1 MAKSTL
7 IPVTWLLT
15 FLLLVSVSAGCNC
28 GNNKDCW
35 IRCAR
40 IHQSGKRAM
49 DISVSGADSLK
60 DILQQSSEMGN
71 LIQKLDGG
79 YNDNDAP
86 EQLSLEEIVD
96 SLPTAWRRKIYT
108 LIQLAEI
115 ESSL

>member
-7 IPVTWLLT
+7 IPMTWLLT

-28 GNNKDCW
+28 GNDRECW

-49 DISVSGADSLK
+49 DISESGDSLK

-71 LIQKLDGG
+71 LIQKLDEG
-79 YNDNDAP
+79 YNDNDTP

-96 SLPTAWRRKIYT
+96 SLPAAWRRKIYT